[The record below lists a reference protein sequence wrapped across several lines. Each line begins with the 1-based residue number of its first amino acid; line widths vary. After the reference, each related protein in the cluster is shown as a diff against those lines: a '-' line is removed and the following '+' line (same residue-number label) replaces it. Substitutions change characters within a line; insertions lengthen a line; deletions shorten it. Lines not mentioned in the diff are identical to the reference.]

1 MFETPSRLKEKRII
15 QPHSNN
21 LLKKEGF
28 SMKKHVVV
36 CLLAIAIAALGV
48 APVSA
53 ADYSIKIGGG
63 PTGGTFNQFTNA
75 MAVYVPK
82 VNPNIQASSVGSGGS
97 VENLKRV
104 HNGESDFGLCYAVDS
119 DLGYAGKLPQDPVK
133 YNKIRS
139 MGYLYGAPAQ
149 LVVRADSGIKSAL
162 DLKGKRVA
170 LGNAGSGAAASA
182 ERFFR
187 HIGVWDNFKPTFM
200 GYSAAA
206 SAFKDGK
213 IDAFWVLV
221 GYPNS
226 SVIEA
231 SVQVKIRLL
240 DVGVDAEKSG
250 FYEAY
255 AYSPMVIPAGTYGK
269 GMPACKS
276 FQDSCILS
284 TSVDEPDDLVY
295 AVMKTLWSKE
305 GMEAMTMAKK
315 TFKTMTLEN
324 AFTGAS
330 VPLHPAAAKF
340 WKERGKTIPA
350 KLMP

>member
-1 MFETPSRLKEKRII
+1 MKRKVFFI
-15 QPHSNN
+15 
-21 LLKKEGF
+21 G
-28 SMKKHVVV
+28 
-36 CLLAIAIAALGV
+36 LLAVVLMAAGMMP
-48 APVSA
+48 AGA

-63 PTGGTFNQFTNA
+63 PTGGTFNTFTNA

-82 VNPNIQASSVGSGGS
+82 VNSNIQASSVGSGGS
-97 VENLKRV
+97 VENVKRV

-119 DLGYAGKLPQDPVK
+119 ALGFRGQLPQDTNK
-133 YNKIRS
+133 YNKLRS

-149 LVVRADSGIKSAL
+149 LIVRADSKFKSAY

-170 LGNAGSGAAASA
+170 VGNAGSGAAASA

-231 SVQVKIRLL
+231 SVQVKIRLI

-250 FYEAY
+250 FYDAY
-255 AYSPMVIPAGTYGK
+255 AYAPTEIPAGTYGK

-276 FQDSCILS
+276 FQDSTILS
-284 TSVDEPDDLVY
+284 TNVDQPDDLVY
-295 AVMKTLWSKE
+295 TIMKTLWSKD
-305 GMEAMTMAKK
+305 GMEAMVMAKK
-315 TFKTMTLEN
+315 TFKAMTLDN
-324 AFTGAS
+324 AFRGAS
-330 VPLHPAAAKF
+330 VPLHPGAVKF
-340 WKERGKTIPA
+340 WKEQGKTIPA
-350 KLMP
+350 QLMP

>member
-1 MFETPSRLKEKRII
+1 V
-15 QPHSNN
+15 
-21 LLKKEGF
+21 KKQL
-28 SMKKHVVV
+28 VV
-36 CLLAIAIAALGV
+36 CLLVLAVAALGI
-48 APVSA
+48 APAIA
-53 ADYSIKIGGG
+53 ADYSLKIGGG

-119 DLGYAGKLPQDPVK
+119 DLGFQGKLPQDPVK

-149 LVVRADSGIKSAL
+149 LVVRAEDGFKSAM

-187 HIGVWDNFKPTFM
+187 HIGLWDNFKPTFM

-206 SAFKDGK
+206 SAFQDGK

-221 GYPNS
+221 GYPNR

-231 SVQVKIRLL
+231 AVQVKIALI
-240 DVGVDAEKSG
+240 DVGVDAEKTG
-250 FYEAY
+250 FYKAY
-255 AYSPMVIPAGTYGK
+255 AYSPAVIPAGTYGK
-269 GMPACKS
+269 DMPATKS
-276 FQDSCILS
+276 FQDSCIL
-284 TSVDEPDDLVY
+284 TTNTDQPEELVY
-295 AVMKTLWSKE
+295 TIMKTLWSTA
-305 GMEAMTMAKK
+305 GMEAMVTAKK
-315 TFKTMTLEN
+315 TFKEMNMEN
-324 AFTGAS
+324 GFSGAS
-330 VPLHPAAAKF
+330 VPLHPGAIKF
-340 WKERGKTIPA
+340 WKEQGKEIPA
-350 KLMP
+350 NLMGN

>member
-1 MFETPSRLKEKRII
+1 MKRFLSISLLTLVVLAMGITPLMA
-15 QPHSNN
+15 QQY
-21 LLKKEGF
+21 
-28 SMKKHVVV
+28 
-36 CLLAIAIAALGV
+36 GV
-48 APVSA
+48 
-53 ADYSIKIGGG
+53 KIGGG
-63 PTGGTFNQFTNA
+63 PTGGTFNTFTNA

-97 VENLKRV
+97 VENVKRL
-104 HNGESDFGLCYAVDS
+104 HHGESDFGLCYAVDS
-119 DLGYAGKLPQDPVK
+119 GLGYKGQLPQDTNK
-133 YNKIRS
+133 YDKLRS
-139 MGYLYGAPAQ
+139 MGFLYGAPAQ
-149 LVVRADSGIKSAL
+149 LIVNADSGIKTAY

-170 LGNAGSGAAASA
+170 VGNAGSGAAASA

-250 FYEAY
+250 FYDAY
-255 AYSPMVIPAGTYGK
+255 AYSPMLIPAGTYGK
-269 GMPACKS
+269 GMPECKS
-276 FQDSCILS
+276 FQDSCMLS
-284 TSVDEPDDLVY
+284 TNADQPDDLVY

-305 GMEAMTMAKK
+305 GMDAMVMAKK
-315 TFKTMTLEN
+315 TFKSMTLEN
-324 AFTGAS
+324 AFKGAS
-330 VPLHPAAAKF
+330 VPLHPAAVKF
-340 WKERGKTIPA
+340 WTEQGKAIPD
-350 KLMP
+350 KLKP

>member
-1 MFETPSRLKEKRII
+1 MMRKILFVG
-15 QPHSNN
+15 
-21 LLKKEGF
+21 LL
-28 SMKKHVVV
+28 S
-36 CLLAIAIAALGV
+36 AIFITAGMIPAR
-48 APVSA
+48 A

-63 PTGGTFNQFTNA
+63 PTGGTFNTFTNG

-97 VENLKRV
+97 VENVKRV

-119 DLGYAGKLPQDPVK
+119 ALGFRGQLPQDSNQ
-133 YNKIRS
+133 YNKLRS

-149 LVVRADSGIKSAL
+149 LIVRADSEFNSAY

-170 LGNAGSGAAASA
+170 VGNAGSGAAASA

-231 SVQVKIRLL
+231 SVQVKIRLI

-250 FYEAY
+250 FYNAF
-255 AYSPMVIPAGTYGK
+255 AYSPTVIPAGTYGK

-284 TSVDEPDDLVY
+284 TNVDEPEDLVY
-295 AVMKTLWSKE
+295 TIMKTLWSKE
-305 GMEAMTMAKK
+305 GMEAMVMAKK
-315 TFKTMTLEN
+315 TFKEMNMEN

-330 VPLHPAAAKF
+330 VPLHPGAVKF
-340 WKERGKTIPA
+340 WKEQGKAIPA
-350 KLMP
+350 NLMP

>member
-1 MFETPSRLKEKRII
+1 
-15 QPHSNN
+15 
-21 LLKKEGF
+21 
-28 SMKKHVVV
+28 MKKF
-36 CLLAIAIAALGV
+36 LLLSMLTIAVFALTLTPLM
-48 APVSA
+48 AQQ
-53 ADYSIKIGGG
+53 YSVKIGGG
-63 PTGGTFNQFTNA
+63 PTGGTFNTFSNG

-97 VENLKRV
+97 VENVKRV
-104 HNGESDFGLCYAVDS
+104 SNGESDFGLCYAVDS
-119 DLGYAGKLPQDPVK
+119 GLGYAGKLPQDKVA
-133 YNKIRS
+133 YNNLRS

-149 LVVRADSGIKSAL
+149 LIVEADSDIKTGY

-170 LGNAGSGAAASA
+170 VGNAGSGAAASA

-187 HIGVWDNFKPTFM
+187 HIGVWDNFKPQFM

-231 SVQVKIRLL
+231 SVQVKIRLI

-250 FYEAY
+250 FYDAY
-255 AYSPMVIPAGTYGK
+255 AYSAVVIPAGTYGK
-269 GMPACKS
+269 GMPECKS
-276 FQDSCILS
+276 FQDSTILS
-284 TSVDEPDDLVY
+284 THKDQPEDLVY

-305 GMEAMTMAKK
+305 GMETMVMAKK
-315 TFKTMTLEN
+315 TFKEMTLEN
-324 AFTGAS
+324 NFLGSS
-330 VPLHPAAAKF
+330 VPLHPGAVKF
-340 WKERGKTIPA
+340 WKEQGKTIPA
-350 KLMP
+350 NLMP